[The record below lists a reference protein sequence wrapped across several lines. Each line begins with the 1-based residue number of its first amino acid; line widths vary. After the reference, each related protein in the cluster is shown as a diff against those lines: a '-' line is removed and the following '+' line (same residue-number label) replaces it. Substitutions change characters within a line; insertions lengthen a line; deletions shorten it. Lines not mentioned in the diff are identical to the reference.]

1 MAASPI
7 HQEDTMTKTY
17 SSRSNV
23 KRAALVE
30 LGSDAVEGTD
40 YRLVETDGRWGWTN
54 DMPREE
60 PPTDAAGLEQDVT
73 TTEAGFATPKNPRRE
88 GTKQAR
94 LIAMLKAPEGATI
107 TDIVAEFNW
116 QRHTAR
122 GVLAGA
128 LKKKLG
134 LSVVSEKVD
143 GRGRVYHIEG

>member
-60 PPTDAAGLEQDVT
+60 PPTDAAGLGQDVKAA
-73 TTEAGFATPKNPRRE
+73 EAGFAIPKHPHRE

-94 LIAMLKAPEGATI
+94 LIAMLKTPEGATI
-107 TDIVAEFNW
+107 TDIVAEFGW
-116 QRHTAR
+116 KPHYADPR
-122 GVLAGA
+122 
-128 LKKKLG
+128 
-134 LSVVSEKVD
+134 
-143 GRGRVYHIEG
+143 IMPM